1 MRRCLDRL
9 ARRAL
14 ALVGALVLA
23 AIGASTAEAQITA
36 TVSWDP
42 NPDSYTV
49 GYRLYYGT
57 EPGTYDTSVDAG
69 SAVSVSIT
77 LSPGDVYDFV
87 VRAFNQQG
95 TLGPA
100 SAEAQVDLRTPA
112 PTAQVTATL
121 GANNVATVTWQ
132 TANAASATLNGNRVA
147 LSGTATFTVTAQTT
161 YTIRATATDGR
172 IATASATV
180 TPTTG
185 PAPTAR
191 ITATLGA
198 NNVATVTWQT
208 ANAVAAALNGSS
220 VALSGTRTL
229 TVTATTTFALT
240 ATAADGRTA
249 TASAT
254 VTVSSG
260 APGAPTSMA
269 ASVSG
274 SRVTLRW
281 QAPST
286 GGTPTHYLI
295 YVGTRS
301 GYSDITNGY
310 NVGNVLSF
318 QGDLP
323 KGSYYARVRAANASG
338 TSPNSNEVRFN
349 VGRKLQSPSGV
360 TVTWTGTTATFSW
373 VSSSADIEAD
383 MPTNYVLEAGTAPGE
398 SNVATL
404 NVGNTTAF
412 TTEVPSGTYY
422 VRIRAQNAE
431 GDSDPSQ
438 EIEVRL
444 PGTPPRPTGLVSMS
458 ASGVVDLRW
467 TASAGGYAPTG
478 YIVEAGSGPGLSDLS
493 RLQVGNVTRFTTTAP
508 PGVYYVR
515 VRSINSRGTSLPS
528 NEIVVRR

>member
-1 MRRCLDRL
+1 MRRCFDRL

-69 SAVSVSIT
+69 SAVSVPIT
-77 LSPGDVYDFV
+77 LSLGSVYYFV
-87 VRAFNQQG
+87 VRAYNLQG

-112 PTAQVTATL
+112 PTAQ
-121 GANNVATVTWQ
+121 
-132 TANAASATLNGNRVA
+132 
-147 LSGTATFTVTAQTT
+147 
-161 YTIRATATDGR
+161 
-172 IATASATV
+172 
-180 TPTTG
+180 
-185 PAPTAR
+185 

-208 ANAVAAALNGSS
+208 ANAVSATLNGSS

-254 VTVSSG
+254 VTVSTG
-260 APGAPTSMA
+260 APGAPRSMA

-281 QAPST
+281 LAPST

-338 TSPNSNEVRFN
+338 TSLNSNEVRFN

-431 GDSDPSQ
+431 GDSDPSR

-458 ASGVVDLRW
+458 ASGVLDLRW

-478 YIVEAGSGPGLSDLS
+478 YIVEAGSGPGLSDLAI
-493 RLQVGNVTRFTTTAP
+493 L
-508 PGVYYVR
+508 
-515 VRSINSRGTSLPS
+515 
-528 NEIVVRR
+528 

>member
-1 MRRCLDRL
+1 MRRCFDRL

-14 ALVGALVLA
+14 ALVGALVLVA
-23 AIGASTAEAQITA
+23 TGASTAEAQITA

-57 EPGTYDTSVDAG
+57 EPGTYDTSVDVG
-69 SAVSVSIT
+69 SAVSVPIT
-77 LSPGDVYDFV
+77 LSPGDVYYFV
-87 VRAFNQQG
+87 VRAYNLQG

-112 PTAQVTATL
+112 PTAQITATL
-121 GANNVATVTWQ
+121 GANNVATVTWK
-132 TANAASATLNGNRVA
+132 TANAATATLNGNRVA

-260 APGAPTSMA
+260 APGAPRSMA

-338 TSPNSNEVRFN
+338 TSLNSNEVRFN
-349 VGRKLQSPSGV
+349 VVRKLQSPSGV

-478 YIVEAGSGPGLSDLS
+478 YIVEAGSGPGLSDLAI
-493 RLQVGNVTRFTTTAP
+493 LQVGNVTRFTTTAP

>member
-1 MRRCLDRL
+1 M
-9 ARRAL
+9 
-14 ALVGALVLA
+14 
-23 AIGASTAEAQITA
+23 S
-36 TVSWDP
+36 
-42 NPDSYTV
+42 
-49 GYRLYYGT
+49 
-57 EPGTYDTSVDAG
+57 
-69 SAVSVSIT
+69 
-77 LSPGDVYDFV
+77 
-87 VRAFNQQG
+87 
-95 TLGPA
+95 
-100 SAEAQVDLRTPA
+100 
-112 PTAQVTATL
+112 
-121 GANNVATVTWQ
+121 
-132 TANAASATLNGNRVA
+132 
-147 LSGTATFTVTAQTT
+147 AQTT

-172 IATASATV
+172 IATASVTV
-180 TPTTG
+180 TPQTA
-185 PAPTAR
+185 PAPTAQ

-198 NNVATVTWQT
+198 NNVATVAWQT
-208 ANAVAAALNGSS
+208 ANAVSATLNGSS

-260 APGAPTSMA
+260 APGAPRTMA

-286 GGTPTHYLI
+286 GGTPTRYLI
-295 YVGTRS
+295 YVGTGS

-323 KGSYYARVRAANASG
+323 KGSYYARVQERRMRPARRSTPTRSGRASG
-338 TSPNSNEVRFN
+338 ADSTRQ
-349 VGRKLQSPSGV
+349 RRSPSPGPV
-360 TVTWTGTTATFSW
+360 TTATFSW

-412 TTEVPSGTYY
+412 AAEVPSGTYY

-438 EIEVRL
+438 EIEVRP

-478 YIVEAGSGPGLSDLS
+478 YVVEAGRGPGLSDLA
-493 RLQVGNVTRFTTTAP
+493 RLQVGNVTRFTTTALP
-508 PGVYYVR
+508 SVYYVR